1 MTLLSRSR
9 VYVFRGTYINITSR
23 SLIFTAGF
31 CILAYSQCS
40 AGESVLINTISFS
53 GNRVSEKTLRK
64 AIPIHE
70 GSQLTEESLERT
82 YEALYSMRLFKTV
95 TISTHTAG
103 TGLADVQITAKDG
116 WYLIPMPFA
125 VSGQGGSSA
134 GLFLVSRNI
143 FKKAESVSLSGAA
156 GSAGGAAAAF
166 FEKDGRS
173 LAVMHAER
181 SAEEGFYTDGGY
193 SSAQNMRKSDGTDSY
208 DFLSKFGTLES
219 MYKRREQTN
228 SISAGFP
235 LARSAGLPAL
245 SAALSYNGEK
255 NTYDDGHKQLH
266 GGGRTSSVSLELNA
280 GGRGEKM
287 DDLGV
292 IFGLG
297 LADLDKRIQ
306 KRTRLENTWHSSLNL
321 AAAGAWTGSDY
332 AFSKTAVSVENST
345 VWGRSNRF
353 SVRCAGAMSANAPKS
368 QLLATGRATGLMGQY
383 AREFRA
389 PRMTSFGASFSK
401 PLTVSRR
408 GIFQATVFAETAFD
422 PAAYSATAQK
432 GAGFSLFY
440 KFWRFPLPLGFSQ
453 TYSFR
458 DKNIQVSAAIGGRF

>member
-1 MTLLSRSR
+1 VS
-9 VYVFRGTYINITSR
+9 
-23 SLIFTAGF
+23 AAAF
-31 CILAYSQCS
+31 CILTCS
-40 AGESVLINTISFS
+40 LYAADETVLISSISFS
-53 GNRVSEKTLRK
+53 GNRVSEKTLRG
-64 AIPIHE
+64 AIPIRE
-70 GSQLTEESLERT
+70 GDRLTEKSLEET
-82 YEALYSMRLFKTV
+82 YEALYAMRLFKTV
-95 TISTHTAG
+95 AISTNAAG
-103 TGLADVQITAKDG
+103 EGLAEVHITAKDG

-134 GLFLVSRNI
+134 GLFLVSRNV
-143 FKKAESVSLSGAA
+143 FKKAESVSLSGAT

-173 LAVMHAER
+173 LDVMHSER
-181 SAEEGFYTDGGY
+181 NAEEGLYTDGGF
-193 SSAQNMRKSDGTDSY
+193 SSAQNMRKSDDTGNY

-219 MYKRREQTN
+219 MYKRRKQTN

-235 LARSAGLPAL
+235 LARRAEIPTL

-255 NTYDDGHKQLH
+255 NTYGDGLKELH
-266 GGGRTSSVSLELNA
+266 GGGRASSVSLELNA

-306 KRTRLENTWHSSLNL
+306 NRTRTENTWRGGLNL
-321 AAAGAWTGSDY
+321 ATAGAWTGSDY
-332 AFSKTAVSVENST
+332 AFSKTALSIENST
-345 VWGRSNRF
+345 VWGRNNRF
-353 SVRCAGAMSANAPKS
+353 SVRCAGAISANAPES
-368 QLLATGRATGLMGQY
+368 QLFATGRETGLIGQY

-389 PRMTSFGASFSK
+389 PRIASFGASFSK
-401 PLTVSRR
+401 PITVSKR
-408 GIFQATVFAETAFD
+408 GILQAAVFAETAFD
-422 PAAYSATAQK
+422 PAAYCATAQK

-440 KFWRFPLPLGFSQ
+440 RFWRFPLPLGFSQ